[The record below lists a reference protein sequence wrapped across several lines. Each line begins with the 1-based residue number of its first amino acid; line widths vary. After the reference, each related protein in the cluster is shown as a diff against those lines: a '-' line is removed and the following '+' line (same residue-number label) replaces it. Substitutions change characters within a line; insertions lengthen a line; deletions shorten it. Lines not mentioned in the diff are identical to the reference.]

1 MLTLFSLSLVGVVT
15 TSLENADILA
25 TFTEPGLA
33 IVVRYTQLLLW
44 EWGVMGDA
52 KETILVGEGL
62 WGRAKLGVLGGL
74 MDSFLVRSLMRIRC
88 LRSCIW

>member
-1 MLTLFSLSLVGVVT
+1 
-15 TSLENADILA
+15 
-25 TFTEPGLA
+25 
-33 IVVRYTQLLLW
+33 
-44 EWGVMGDA
+44 MGDA